1 MKNKGLIIS
10 LIIFLVIV
18 CIMLICFMVS
28 VINGKHVFTKI
39 FVGSKRSNNLVINET
54 YEINF
59 EKIKINTDAA
69 DVYVKESS
77 DNNIKVLVY
86 GDEDKS
92 KVNVSGRSLEID
104 AKQKKCFGFCFNV
117 TKSKVLV
124 YLPKD
129 YKNNI
134 VVDNKYGDVVI
145 DSFLEAN
152 VGVSA
157 NCGDVLIKGALTAK
171 VDNDYGDIKVNNAKD
186 VNVNASAGDIEL
198 GKVSDI
204 TVKNSC
210 GDIEVFSVLNYMN
223 IEADCGNVEIKN
235 VNINKNSYIKDDF
248 GDIEIGNTNDIYID
262 AKTDLGEVDV
272 KHNSRMSNVTLK
284 IKNNCGDIEVDN

>member
-18 CIMLICFMVS
+18 CVMLACFMVS
-28 VINGKHVFTKI
+28 VINGKHVFTKM
-39 FVGSKRSNNLVINET
+39 FVGSKQSNNLVIDET
-54 YEINF
+54 YENNF

-86 GDEDKS
+86 GDDDKS
-92 KVNVSGRSLEID
+92 KVNVSGSSLEID
-104 AKQKKCFGFCFNV
+104 AKQKKCFGFCLNV

-124 YLPKD
+124 YLPKY

-145 DSFLEAN
+145 DGFLEAN
-152 VGVSA
+152 VNVSA

-171 VDNDYGDIKVNNAKD
+171 VDNDYGDIKVNNAKG

-204 TVKNSC
+204 TVKNSY
-210 GDIEVFSVLNYMN
+210 GDIEVLNVLNYMN

-272 KHNSRMSNVTLK
+272 KHNNRMSNVTLK